1 MPATPGV
8 IPVTTPDV
16 LPTLTSALVLYQV
29 PPVVELL
36 RVVLAPTQMLAMPVM
51 TPGMVLTV
59 IVFVDTQPPGVV

>member
-1 MPATPGV
+1 M
-8 IPVTTPDV
+8 TTPDV

-36 RVVLAPTQMLAMPVM
+36 RVVLAPTQMLEIPVM
-51 TPGMVLTV
+51 TPGIVLTV